1 VFSAEDPRHID
12 HTLNISQSEKAPIV
26 STPSPVKQW
35 PSSAWDIP
43 PSNKKMP
50 PLKDFRLTK
59 ELVQQRVKDNVVIVT
74 FGNYAFMDFILTWV
88 KKLTDLEV
96 SNFLVGE
103 CREIISILF
112 CFVLFL
118 DLQWCV
124 DGNAYP
130 VLYH

>member
-12 HTLNISQSEKAPIV
+12 HTLNISQSEKAPTV
-26 STPSPVKQW
+26 STPSPVKENVW
-35 PSSAWDIP
+35 PNSVWEIP
-43 PSNKKMP
+43 PSNKRMP

-96 SNFLVGE
+96 SNFLVGM
-103 CREIISILF
+103 CREIISIQF
-112 CFVLFL
+112 CVVLFL
-118 DLQWCV
+118 DLQ
-124 DGNAYP
+124 
-130 VLYH
+130 

>member
-118 DLQWCV
+118 DLQ
-124 DGNAYP
+124 
-130 VLYH
+130 